1 MCVAY
6 FCLQTTPWV
15 LLLSTFTPPVFQAF
29 FATRLPLDTQ
39 RRFDCFHSRTH
50 THTFSRAPG
59 LWNSLF
65 VDQTAH
71 QRTHHSTTTTTTV
84 PWVALDIFF
93 THFSCSRLLFPLSLG
108 LPAASASK
116 SAFAVRFHMT
126 LAGSRYCY
134 RAMHSH
140 THTHTYTL
148 IRQTATLARSC
159 CCCCCC

>member
-6 FCLQTTPWV
+6 FCLRTTPWV
-15 LLLSTFTPPVFQAF
+15 LLLSTFTPSPFS
-29 FATRLPLDTQ
+29 RPSLPLVS
-39 RRFDCFHSRTH
+39 HSTHNDVLIAFTRAH